1 MQSALDG
8 FSENIKRVHLLH
20 SLHASFSGQVTSV
33 IDLSDLLRAEV
44 VLAASALD
52 YYIHELTR
60 LGMLQC
66 WRGERPQ
73 TEAFRKFPMPAGAAS
88 ALLVDRSQAESIF
101 ENEVR
106 SRHSF
111 VTFQQPKNI
120 ADAVRLFS
128 DVPLWDSVGAR
139 LGTTA
144 KATKASLALII
155 DRRNKIAHEA
165 DVDPSY
171 PGQRW
176 PIDRV
181 LVQDMLQTIEQT
193 VYAIHAVCT

>member
-44 VLAASALD
+44 VLAVSALD

-60 LGMLQC
+60 IGMLQC
-66 WRGERPQ
+66 WRGERAQ
-73 TEAFRKFPMPAGAAS
+73 TDAFKRFQMPAGAAS
-88 ALLVDRSQAESIF
+88 ALLADRSQAEGIF

-106 SRHSF
+106 LKHCF
-111 VTFQQPKNI
+111 AAFQQPEKI

-128 DVPLWDSVGAR
+128 DVPLWDSVGVR
-139 LGTTA
+139 LSTTA
-144 KATKASLALII
+144 KAAKTSLALII

-176 PIDRV
+176 PIDRS
-181 LVQDMLQTIEQT
+181 LVQNMLQTVEQT
-193 VYAIHAVCT
+193 VYAIHAVCA

>member
-8 FSENIKRVHLLH
+8 FSENIRRVHLLH
-20 SLHASFSGQVTSV
+20 SLHASFSGQVMPV

-44 VLAASALD
+44 VLAVSALD
-52 YYIHELTR
+52 YYVHELTR
-60 LGMLQC
+60 IGMLQC
-66 WRGERPQ
+66 WRGERIQ
-73 TEAFRKFPMPAGAAS
+73 TNAFKRFQMPIGAAS
-88 ALLVDRSQAESIF
+88 ALLAAGSQAERIL
-101 ENEVR
+101 ENEIR
-106 SRHSF
+106 SKHNF
-111 VTFQQPKNI
+111 ATFQQPEKI

-128 DVPLWDSVGAR
+128 DVPLWDSVGTR

-144 KATKASLALII
+144 KAAKASLGLII

-165 DVDPSY
+165 DIDPSY

-181 LVQDMLQTIEQT
+181 LVQDMLQTIERT
-193 VYAIHAVCT
+193 VYAIHVVCM